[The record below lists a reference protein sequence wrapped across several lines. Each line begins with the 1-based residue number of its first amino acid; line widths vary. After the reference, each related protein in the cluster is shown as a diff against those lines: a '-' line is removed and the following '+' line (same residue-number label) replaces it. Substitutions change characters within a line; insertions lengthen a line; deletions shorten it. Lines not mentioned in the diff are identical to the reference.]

1 MSFRS
6 QKLRTSSNLDIN
18 QILNKLKVKYNINQ
32 KLDADLTFNSE
43 KEEVDINRSQEFE
56 AELRKIKFEKHLL
69 MFLQESQNIDLS
81 NM

>member
-18 QILNKLKVKYNINQ
+18 QILNKLKIKYNINQ

-81 NM
+81 SM

>member
-56 AELRKIKFEKHLL
+56 TELRKIKFEKHLL

>member
-1 MSFRS
+1 M
-6 QKLRTSSNLDIN
+6 RTSSNLDIN

-43 KEEVDINRSQEFE
+43 KEEEVDINRSQEFE

-81 NM
+81 SM

>member
-18 QILNKLKVKYNINQ
+18 QILNKLKAKYNINQ

-81 NM
+81 SM